1 MPLLTVNVDNPD
13 ELLTLY
19 SAGAVIRWEY
29 SSDGSTGWLEGGV
42 EALVSGTTQYV
53 IEHLTASTYFYRTRY
68 SRASPSTSAHF
79 SDYSDTW
86 LVGSLEAYCTR
97 DDVTETLALGTATG
111 HLNLITDLCA
121 DVSADI
127 DALTGRRFYR
137 DPQVTGT
144 ATVYADVINAGCASL
159 EDAIG
164 RPRFVDGRALD
175 IVSITNLYVRESET
189 SSYVE
194 ITAGDTGYYM
204 DGWSTGVGVFGTDW
218 PYEDI
223 LLSRAGTYSYFPT
236 GRRAVKI
243 VGVFGFPKVPAVVK
257 RAAASEVRERFRQGV
272 GGGAQPAGV
281 NQFGTPVFLTGNS
294 AEMRRIMARPF
305 SRKPMAA

>member
-13 ELLTLY
+13 ELIALY
-19 SAGAVIRWEY
+19 GAGSLLRWEY
-29 SSDGSTGWLEGGV
+29 SADNSSFTEGGV

-53 IEHLTASTYFYRTRY
+53 IEHQTASTFYYRTRY
-68 SRASPSTSAHF
+68 STSAPATAAQF
-79 SDYSDTW
+79 SDYSDSW

-97 DDVTETLALGTATG
+97 DDVTEMLALGTATG

-127 DALTGRRFYR
+127 DALTGRRFFR

-144 ATVYADVINAGCASL
+144 ATVYADVLNGGCSSL

-194 ITAGDTGYYM
+194 VTAGDTGYYL
-204 DGWSTGVGVFGTDW
+204 DGWSSGVGVFGTDW
-218 PYEDI
+218 PYEDV
-223 LLSRAGTYSYFPT
+223 LLSRAGTYAHWPI

-243 VGVFGFPKVPAVVK
+243 VGVLGFPKVPAVVK

-305 SRKPMAA
+305 SRKPLAA